1 MCDQSFIIDNSPE
14 TKEVLRTMSIRRKIE
29 RLTTKDNIL
38 GYRYFKKLRTQQ
50 LKDKYQNEFENF
62 YDFDFAEAW
71 EIANMNAWRDF
82 GHKGRKQFKY
92 LAEQKFYP
100 IKMIQH
106 QKRNFKLYGRYIE
119 YWTIG
124 ENDKYQVWPD
134 AKKEDTGI
142 SKMPAIP
149 EEMEHELDDLVKDKF
164 SELDVKTN
172 DKIFEEQEKILPKD
186 DEIKKIE
193 DVETSKM
200 LAISEEMEHEMD
212 NEIVTEELSE
222 LDVKKHVQIFYESD
236 EILRKKDTQ
245 TSKMP
250 AISANQE
257 SNNNDQFFEG
267 QDDILRKEDEIKK
280 IEDQLRKLK
289 GESEYSGKK
298 DVKEKIFKRFYKL
311 SPALL
316 ENLCN

>member
-1 MCDQSFIIDNSPE
+1 
-14 TKEVLRTMSIRRKIE
+14 
-29 RLTTKDNIL
+29 
-38 GYRYFKKLRTQQ
+38 
-50 LKDKYQNEFENF
+50 
-62 YDFDFAEAW
+62 
-71 EIANMNAWRDF
+71 
-82 GHKGRKQFKY
+82 
-92 LAEQKFYP
+92 
-100 IKMIQH
+100 MIQH

-149 EEMEHELDDLVKDKF
+149 EEMEHELDDLVKEKF

-200 LAISEEMEHEMD
+200 LAIPEEMEHEMD

-222 LDVKKHVQIFYESD
+222 SDVKKHVQIFYESD

-250 AISANQE
+250 AISANQGMYKDRVE
-257 SNNNDQFFEG
+257 NDRIFFE
-267 QDDILRKEDEIKK
+267 IPALVFLEIKINNIYFPSLFPAEFSNSQNERALNSNYFFLLSFTTLLIYK
-280 IEDQLRKLK
+280 YPDYDIMD
-289 GESEYSGKK
+289 
-298 DVKEKIFKRFYKL
+298 KEFSWDIFRIQK
-311 SPALL
+311 
-316 ENLCN
+316 

>member
-1 MCDQSFIIDNSPE
+1 
-14 TKEVLRTMSIRRKIE
+14 
-29 RLTTKDNIL
+29 
-38 GYRYFKKLRTQQ
+38 
-50 LKDKYQNEFENF
+50 
-62 YDFDFAEAW
+62 
-71 EIANMNAWRDF
+71 
-82 GHKGRKQFKY
+82 
-92 LAEQKFYP
+92 
-100 IKMIQH
+100 MIQH

-124 ENDKYQVWPD
+124 ENDKYHVWPD

-149 EEMEHELDDLVKDKF
+149 EEMEHELDDLVKEKF

-200 LAISEEMEHEMD
+200 LAIPEEMEHELD

-222 LDVKKHVQIFYESD
+222 SDVKKHVQIFYESD

-250 AISANQE
+250 AISANQGMYKDRVK
-257 SNNNDQFFEG
+257 NDRIFFE
-267 QDDILRKEDEIKK
+267 IPALVFLEIK
-280 IEDQLRKLK
+280 ITLLYLK
-289 GESEYSGKK
+289 TVSS
-298 DVKEKIFKRFYKL
+298 YKSSSFVL
-311 SPALL
+311 SAALYPKH
-316 ENLCN
+316 CT

>member
-1 MCDQSFIIDNSPE
+1 
-14 TKEVLRTMSIRRKIE
+14 
-29 RLTTKDNIL
+29 
-38 GYRYFKKLRTQQ
+38 
-50 LKDKYQNEFENF
+50 
-62 YDFDFAEAW
+62 
-71 EIANMNAWRDF
+71 
-82 GHKGRKQFKY
+82 
-92 LAEQKFYP
+92 
-100 IKMIQH
+100 MIQH

-149 EEMEHELDDLVKDKF
+149 EEMEHELDDLVKEKF

-200 LAISEEMEHEMD
+200 LAIPEEMEHEMD

-222 LDVKKHVQIFYESD
+222 SDVKKHVQIFYESD

-250 AISANQE
+250 AISANQGMYKDRVK
-257 SNNNDQFFEG
+257 NDRIFFE
-267 QDDILRKEDEIKK
+267 IPALVFLEIK
-280 IEDQLRKLK
+280 ITL
-289 GESEYSGKK
+289 
-298 DVKEKIFKRFYKL
+298 
-311 SPALL
+311 
-316 ENLCN
+316 

>member
-1 MCDQSFIIDNSPE
+1 
-14 TKEVLRTMSIRRKIE
+14 
-29 RLTTKDNIL
+29 
-38 GYRYFKKLRTQQ
+38 
-50 LKDKYQNEFENF
+50 
-62 YDFDFAEAW
+62 
-71 EIANMNAWRDF
+71 
-82 GHKGRKQFKY
+82 
-92 LAEQKFYP
+92 
-100 IKMIQH
+100 MIQH

-149 EEMEHELDDLVKDKF
+149 EEMEHELDDLVKEKF

-250 AISANQE
+250 AISANQGMYKDRVK
-257 SNNNDQFFEG
+257 NDRIFFE
-267 QDDILRKEDEIKK
+267 IPALVFLEIKITYIFVLCFLQNFQIPK
-280 IEDQLRKLK
+280 M
-289 GESEYSGKK
+289 
-298 DVKEKIFKRFYKL
+298 KEQ
-311 SPALL
+311 
-316 ENLCN
+316 